1 MFYAKNTDIYNSK
14 GLLIIL
20 LFFFNCDLKPP
31 MKIGMNIPKI
41 NKLSIIVLKKAIMGI
56 NMLKY
61 RMEKFS

>member
-20 LFFFNCDLKPP
+20 LFFFNCDLKPS